1 MIEHGELKFDS
12 KREEN
17 DAWEAMLDAIAEE
30 SGRNVLRLEKIGG
43 NK

>member
-1 MIEHGELKFDS
+1 MLANASYVVDDDFPAS
-12 KREEN
+12 L
-17 DAWEAMLDAIAEE
+17 EAMLDAIAEE